1 MTDYAE
7 HLEKELLAARS
18 ELAELRKRV
27 CVPEGCVVV
36 PVEATRDMIDAANSA
51 RGWVETDSTNR
62 ASYRAMLAAAP
73 EPVERV
79 EQEAVSYY
87 ERAHGEKSPT
97 HGMNL
102 GERIAHVGGR
112 TNAAGYVEF
121 GSVMAVSALIDHVLR
136 DSPAPQPAAPALS
149 RESII
154 DVLLSIGGQS
164 EGVVADAIMR
174 MAAPAP
180 DVAGLVDR
188 IVPRIDA
195 GGPNPINPDVHC
207 CEWTLHKERER
218 IHSEFADALDSH
230 QSGGAK

>member
-1 MTDYAE
+1 MKQEHEMTPGVLVSGEVLSAGDARARVAV
-7 HLEKELLAARS
+7 LEA
-18 ELAELRKRV
+18 ELAELRKLV
-27 CVPEGCVVV
+27 CVPEGYVVV

-97 HGMNL
+97 HGMSL
-102 GERIAHVGGR
+102 DERIAHVGGR

-136 DSPAPQPAAPALS
+136 DSPAPQPAPT
-149 RESII
+149 
-154 DVLLSIGGQS
+154 
-164 EGVVADAIMR
+164 
-174 MAAPAP
+174 AAQ
-180 DVAGLVDR
+180 DVAGPTILELMEK
-188 IVPRIDA
+188 IDA
-195 GGPNPINPDVHC
+195 VRMSDEEAMHHGRGAAYWNNAVC
-207 CEWTLHKERER
+207 ACL
-218 IHSEFADALDSH
+218 DAVRKSH
-230 QSGGAK
+230 HSGGAKA